1 MNEYGKKT
9 TIKKETFM
17 GFVQCMSSMMNQPL
31 PQKLKTI
38 ETECFMELLK
48 HSGIKI
54 HSLRFLSGKMEN
66 FMA

>member
-1 MNEYGKKT
+1 
-9 TIKKETFM
+9 M
-17 GFVQCMSSMMNQPL
+17 GFVQCMSSMINHPF
-31 PQKLKTI
+31 PQKLQTI